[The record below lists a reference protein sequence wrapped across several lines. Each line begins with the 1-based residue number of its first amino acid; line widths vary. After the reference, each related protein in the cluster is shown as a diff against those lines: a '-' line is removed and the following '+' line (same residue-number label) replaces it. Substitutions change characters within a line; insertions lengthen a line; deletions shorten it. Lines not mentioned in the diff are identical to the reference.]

1 MQYEKE
7 IILKD
12 GAKCLLRGA
21 GEADA
26 ADAPN
31 DELFLL
37 RLLHKLPPCVICWFL
52 V

>member
-1 MQYEKE
+1 MEYEIHGLAAAFVE
-7 IILKD
+7 HDPDLI
-12 GAKCLLRGA
+12 GG
-21 GEADA
+21 A